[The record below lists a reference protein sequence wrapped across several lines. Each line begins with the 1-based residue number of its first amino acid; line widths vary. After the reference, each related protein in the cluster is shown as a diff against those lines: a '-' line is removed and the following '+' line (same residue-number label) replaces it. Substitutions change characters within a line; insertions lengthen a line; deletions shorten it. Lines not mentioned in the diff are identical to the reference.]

1 MTILRRTAD
10 LRSRVAGWRRS
21 GETVAVVPTMGALHD
36 GHLSLVRA
44 ARAVCERV
52 IVTIFVNP
60 RQFNSPEDY
69 AKYPRTEEADAA
81 LLAPYGVDV
90 VFVPEVEE
98 MYPPGFATTVSVT
111 GVTEPLEGAHRPG
124 HFDGVATVVTKLLTM
139 TGADRAFF
147 GEKDWQQLL
156 LVRRL
161 VGDLNLPVEIV
172 GCPTVRETD
181 ALALSSRN
189 LRLSPRERQMASA
202 LPEAL
207 ADVAQA
213 VEAGAPAAPALEDAR
228 KHLAAAGFGEIEYL
242 DLRDAETLGE
252 ARHGAP
258 ARLLVAAWAG
268 NVRLIDNMPVT
279 LPAPLNQL
287 QIRQA

>member
-1 MTILRRTAD
+1 M
-10 LRSRVAGWRRS
+10 
-21 GETVAVVPTMGALHD
+21 AVVPTMGALHE

-44 ARAVCERV
+44 AKAVCERV

-90 VFVPEVEE
+90 VFVPEAEE
-98 MYPPGFATTVSVT
+98 MYPPGFATTVSIT
-111 GVTEPLEGAHRPG
+111 GITEPLEGAHRPG

-161 VGDLNLPVEIV
+161 VADLNLPVEIV
-172 GCPTVRETD
+172 GCPTVREED

-189 LRLSPRERQMASA
+189 LRLSADERRMAAA

-207 ADVAQA
+207 AAA
-213 VEAGAPAAPALEDAR
+213 ILAIENGAPAAPALEDAR
-228 KHLAAAGFGEIEYL
+228 SRLAAAGFERVEYL
-242 DLRDAETLGE
+242 DLRDAETLSS
-252 ARHGAP
+252 ARPGIP

-279 LPAPLNQL
+279 LPVPILERKSLRA
-287 QIRQA
+287 

>member
-10 LRSRVAGWRRS
+10 LRPRVSGWRRA
-21 GETVAVVPTMGALHD
+21 GESVGVVPTMGALHE

-44 ARAVCERV
+44 AKAACDRV

-81 LLAPYGVDV
+81 LLAPFGVDV

-111 GVTEPLEGAHRPG
+111 GITEPLEGAHRPG

-161 VGDLNLPVEIV
+161 VADLNLPVEIV
-172 GCPTVRETD
+172 GCPTVREAD

-189 LRLSPRERQMASA
+189 LRLTPSERHMAAA

-207 ADVAQA
+207 AEAIGR
-213 VEAGAPAAPALEDAR
+213 VESGTAPASALTAAR
-228 KHLAAAGFGEIEYL
+228 TRLSEAGFGEVEYL
-242 DLRDAETLGE
+242 ALCDAETLGP
-252 ARHGAP
+252 ARPDAP
-258 ARLLVAAWAG
+258 ARLLVAVWAG
-268 NVRLIDNMPVT
+268 TVRLIDNMPAR
-279 LPAPLNQL
+279 LPAFAPEGLH
-287 QIRQA
+287 A